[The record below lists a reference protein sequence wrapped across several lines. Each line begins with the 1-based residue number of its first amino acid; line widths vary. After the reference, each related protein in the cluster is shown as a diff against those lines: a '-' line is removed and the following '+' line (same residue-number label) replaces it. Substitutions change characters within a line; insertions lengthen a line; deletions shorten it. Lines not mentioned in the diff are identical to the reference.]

1 VSWTVNLRVVVKDLH
16 AFKEACEL
24 NDVNLNWDN
33 LKLYGKNNVYLGKLN
48 EDKKDDDGSVSY
60 TLQTDSDFVSE
71 NRRCKEQTNMHVLM
85 QDYSEIVCRRRIGS
99 VGTILERTQDERG
112 ILLKV
117 AING

>member
-1 VSWTVNLRVVVKDLH
+1 VLLKVKILDLH

-24 NDVNLNWDN
+24 NDANLNWDT

-48 EDKKDDDGSVSY
+48 EDKKDEAGSVSY
-60 TLQTDSDFVSE
+60 TLQTDSDFVSSS
-71 NRRCKEQTNMHVLM
+71 RRVKEQVDMNTLM
-85 QDYSEIVCRRRIGS
+85 QSYSEVVCRRRIGS

-117 AING
+117 AVNA